1 MGRFTDHV
9 CKQCRRE
16 GEKLFLKGA
25 KCHTAKCPFTRRSYA
40 PGQHGKPVRVVKV
53 SEFALRLREK
63 QKAKRIFGLTER
75 QFRFYFQRASQIK
88 GVTGQ
93 KFLELLERRLDNV
106 VYRMGLARSRKEGR
120 TFVSHG
126 HFMVGADSDHRA
138 INVPSY
144 QVRPGEVVRVREGS
158 HEIFRK
164 IVEEL
169 EERPCPSW
177 LQLEPKILE
186 GRVLAVP
193 AREEMEGTIDEQLI
207 VEFYSR

>member
-1 MGRFTDHV
+1 MGRFTAHV
-9 CKQCRRE
+9 CKLCRRE

-25 KCHTAKCPFTRRSYA
+25 KCQTAKCPFTRRSYA

-53 SEFALRLREK
+53 SEFGLRLREK

-120 TFVSHG
+120 TLVSHG
-126 HFMVGADSDHRA
+126 HFMVGEDSDRRTV
-138 INVPSY
+138 NVPSY

-164 IVEEL
+164 RLKLV
-169 EERPCPSW
+169 
-177 LQLEPKILE
+177 
-186 GRVLAVP
+186 
-193 AREEMEGTIDEQLI
+193 
-207 VEFYSR
+207 